1 MEYFGDFLLCYW
13 CMFIFVGILFYI
25 ALFVLIAHGIYI
37 NIIYRNKLITLE
49 PGEPTLSTPLDSRI
63 RKKRLLITCGII
75 VAGIL
80 YALVSTPIGKW
91 IITYNSVEL
100 SEIAYTP
107 EETLISTNLKGRNKK
122 VITGEITTIT
132 SGKHIFMM

>member
-25 ALFVLIAHGIYI
+25 ALFVLIARGIYI

-80 YALVSTPIGKW
+80 YTLVSTPIGKW
-91 IITYNSVEL
+91 KFHIQIHSYQL
-100 SEIAYTP
+100 SKCCIRTRQLHRRY
-107 EETLISTNLKGRNKK
+107 LW
-122 VITGEITTIT
+122 
-132 SGKHIFMM
+132 KHNGHIK